1 MLCSQKLPKI
11 LKKEDHP
18 GGLSGR
24 WTGGRRAQT
33 RQMMDREAFATFW
46 SRGQELR
53 KGLLSPQ
60 DLSLLF
66 KRFVMQQ
73 NFDPVCVLRIIPH
86 YYWDTRWGWEK
97 EVSILNLDSNSWEKR
112 DLYMWTTLTFVRAYF
127 FFINSKEVWPISY
140 QKGTVWAWNEDISV
154 LFLICSPTGS
164 RCSEWSPWQR
174 PPTGLWVLPREL
186 GLACVGVSSSLN
198 QAMNLLEFFFFS
210 FGHTCVACGILVL
223 WPGIKLMSPSV

>member
-127 FFINSKEVWPISY
+127 FLLTLKRF
-140 QKGTVWAWNEDISV
+140 D
-154 LFLICSPTGS
+154 LFHTKRGQSGPEMRIFLC
-164 RCSEWSPWQR
+164 C
-174 PPTGLWVLPREL
+174 
-186 GLACVGVSSSLN
+186 
-198 QAMNLLEFFFFS
+198 FS
-210 FGHTCVACGILVL
+210 FVLQPEAGAVNGLPGSVPRQGCGCC
-223 WPGIKLMSPSV
+223 PGS

>member
-1 MLCSQKLPKI
+1 MLCSQNLPKI

-53 KGLLSPQ
+53 KGLPSPQ

-66 KRFVMQQ
+66 KRFIMQQ

-86 YYWDTRWGWEK
+86 YYRDTRWGWEK
-97 EVSILNLDSNSWEKR
+97 EVSILNLDSNFLGEKR
-112 DLYMWTTLTFVRAYF
+112 LIHVDYFNFCSSIFF

-140 QKGTVWAWNEDISV
+140 QKGTLWAWNEV
-154 LFLICSPTGS
+154 FLCCFSICSPTRS
-164 RCSEWSPWQR
+164 WCSEWSPWQR
-174 PPTGLWVLPREL
+174 PPTGFWVLPREL

-198 QAMNLLEFFFFS
+198 QAMNLLEFFFFLLA
-210 FGHTCVACGILVL
+210 TPV
-223 WPGIKLMSPSV
+223 

>member
-1 MLCSQKLPKI
+1 MLCSQNLPKI

-53 KGLLSPQ
+53 KGLPSPQ

-66 KRFVMQQ
+66 KRFIMQQ

-86 YYWDTRWGWEK
+86 YYRDTRWGWEK
-97 EVSILNLDSNSWEKR
+97 EVSILNLDSNFLGEKR
-112 DLYMWTTLTFVRAYF
+112 LIHVDYFNFCSSIF
-127 FFINSKEVWPISY
+127 FFLLTLKRFDLFHTKRGHSGPETRYFCAVSPFVLQPEAGAVNGLP
-140 QKGTVWAWNEDISV
+140 GSV
-154 LFLICSPTGS
+154 PPQGS
-164 RCSEWSPWQR
+164 GC
-174 PPTGLWVLPREL
+174 
-186 GLACVGVSSSLN
+186 C
-198 QAMNLLEFFFFS
+198 
-210 FGHTCVACGILVL
+210 
-223 WPGIKLMSPSV
+223 PGS